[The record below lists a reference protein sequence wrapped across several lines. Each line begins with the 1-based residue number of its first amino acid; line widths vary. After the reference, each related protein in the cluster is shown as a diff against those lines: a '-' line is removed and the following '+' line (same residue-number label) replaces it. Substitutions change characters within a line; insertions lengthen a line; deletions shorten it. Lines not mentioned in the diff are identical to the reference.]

1 MDQNKTG
8 RYFKYAIGEIILVVI
23 GILIALQINNWN
35 ETNKLKKEEQE
46 VLSSLK
52 EELKTNTKV
61 LTNTIIVNE
70 WINKNSLQV
79 LDSIDNGFSTF
90 EKSSI
95 LRTTAHNPID
105 LNFPVLQGI
114 LDNEGKLITKKKLFI
129 SKLRA
134 INSSHEAIKKALYYL
149 DENYNI
155 HLSSFSIN
163 CGFDFRTYTSRGK
176 KISLKELEKCSYH
189 KEKFKAM
196 VSLTNVLMQ
205 DWIDKM
211 KTTQKQSEFVLKK
224 LDSLQ

>member
-1 MDQNKTG
+1 MIKFFRTIRKSLLMENKTSK
-8 RYFKYAIGEIILVVI
+8 YFKYAIGEIILVVI

-61 LTNTIIVNE
+61 LTSTIKVNE
-70 WINKNSLQV
+70 WINNKSLQL

-95 LRTTAHNPID
+95 MRTTAHSPRD
-105 LNFPVLQGI
+105 LDFPVLQGI

-134 INSSHEAIKKALYYL
+134 INSSNEAIKKALYYL
-149 DENYNI
+149 DENWNF
-155 HLSSFSIN
+155 HLTKFTVN
-163 CGFDFRTYTSRGK
+163 CGFDGRIYN
-176 KISLKELEKCSYH
+176 KIGYKIPLKQLEICSYN
-189 KEKFKAM
+189 KEQF
-196 VSLTNVLMQ
+196 SNG
-205 DWIDKM
+205 
-211 KTTQKQSEFVLKK
+211 
-224 LDSLQ
+224 